1 MSSISSLLATA
12 IAAIMPLAGSTGP
25 VDAQDQLS
33 QPEPAET
40 AQSAPAEAGDQNAQD
55 QQPGAHAEKGRIT
68 GDKEE
73 KGRITGDKEDVI
85 NGTAEGTE
93 EVDPGFNGGNLQTG
107 KLAVQRELALATQ
120 EAGHEFM
127 NIEFK
132 DDHSAHLTF
141 PETYNPDKDEAAVQR
156 VMEALKVNGYENI
169 TAAY

>member
-1 MSSISSLLATA
+1 MSSVSSLLATA
-12 IAAIMPLAGSTGP
+12 IAAIMPFAGSTGP

-40 AQSAPAEAGDQNAQD
+40 AQTAPAEAGDQNAQD

-68 GDKEE
+68 GDKE
-73 KGRITGDKEDVI
+73 DVL
-85 NGTAEGTE
+85 NGAAEGSE

-127 NIEFK
+127 NIQFK
-132 DDHSAHLTF
+132 DEHSAHLTF
-141 PETYNPDKDEAAVQR
+141 PETYNPDKDETAVQR
-156 VMEALKVNGYENI
+156 VMDCLLY
-169 TAAY
+169 TSPSPRD

>member
-1 MSSISSLLATA
+1 MSSVSSLLATA
-12 IAAIMPLAGSTGP
+12 IAAVMPFAGSTGP
-25 VDAQDQLS
+25 VDAQAQLS
-33 QPEPAET
+33 QPDPAET
-40 AQSAPAEAGDQNAQD
+40 TQTAPAEADERPPQD
-55 QQPGAHAEKGRIT
+55 LQPGAHAEKGRIT
-68 GDKEE
+68 GDKE
-73 KGRITGDKEDVI
+73 DVI
-85 NGTAEGTE
+85 NGAAEGSE

>member
-12 IAAIMPLAGSTGP
+12 IAAIMPFADSTGP

-33 QPEPAET
+33 QPDPAEN
-40 AQSAPAEAGDQNAQD
+40 AQTAPAEAGEQTAQD

-68 GDKEE
+68 GDKE
-73 KGRITGDKEDVI
+73 DVI
-85 NGTAEGTE
+85 NGDAEGTE
-93 EVDPGFNGGNLQTG
+93 EVDPGFNGGNLQSG
-107 KLAVQRELALATQ
+107 KLAVERELALATQ

-141 PETYNPDKDEAAVQR
+141 PETYNPDKDGDTFEAVSQLLQEKGYQVTAV
-156 VMEALKVNGYENI
+156 L
-169 TAAY
+169 

>member
-40 AQSAPAEAGDQNAQD
+40 AQTAPAEAGDQNAQD
-55 QQPGAHAEKGRIT
+55 EQPGAHAEKGRIT
-68 GDKEE
+68 GDKE
-73 KGRITGDKEDVI
+73 DVI
-85 NGTAEGTE
+85 NGAAEGSE

-127 NIEFK
+127 NIDFK
-132 DDHSAHLTF
+132 DDHSVHLTF
-141 PETYNPDKDEAAVQR
+141 PETYDPDKDETAVQR
-156 VMEALKVNGYENI
+156 VMDALKVNGYENI

>member
-12 IAAIMPLAGSTGP
+12 IAAIMPFAGSTGP

-33 QPEPAET
+33 QPDPAEAT
-40 AQSAPAEAGDQNAQD
+40 QTAPAEAGEQPAQD
-55 QQPGAHAEKGRIT
+55 QQPGAHAEKGV
-68 GDKEE
+68 
-73 KGRITGDKEDVI
+73 ITGDKEDVI
-85 NGTAEGTE
+85 NGEGAGAD
-93 EVDPGFNGGNLQTG
+93 EVDPGFNGGNLQSG

-120 EAGHEFM
+120 EVGHEFM

-156 VMEALKVNGYENI
+156 VMDALKVNGYENI

>member
-12 IAAIMPLAGSTGP
+12 VAAIMPFAGSTGP
-25 VDAQDQLS
+25 VDAQEQLS
-33 QPEPAET
+33 QPDPAET
-40 AQSAPAEAGDQNAQD
+40 AQTAPAEAGDQNAQD

-68 GDKEE
+68 GDKE
-73 KGRITGDKEDVI
+73 DVI
-85 NGTAEGTE
+85 NGAAEGSE
-93 EVDPGFNGGNLQTG
+93 EVDPGFNGGNLHSG

-132 DDHSAHLTF
+132 DEHSAHLTF

-156 VMEALKVNGYENI
+156 VMDALKVNGYENI

>member
-12 IAAIMPLAGSTGP
+12 IAAVMPFAGSTGP

-33 QPEPAET
+33 QPDSAET
-40 AQSAPAEAGDQNAQD
+40 AQTAPAEAGDQNAQD

-68 GDKEE
+68 GDKE
-73 KGRITGDKEDVI
+73 DVI
-85 NGTAEGTE
+85 NGEGE
-93 EVDPGFNGGNLQTG
+93 GADEVDPGFNGGNLQTG
-107 KLAVQRELALATQ
+107 KLAVQRELTLATQ
-120 EAGHEFM
+120 EVGHEFM

-132 DDHSAHLTF
+132 DEHSAHLTF

-156 VMEALKVNGYENI
+156 VMDALKVNGYENI